1 MVDTKRVNGL
11 EVVKK
16 IPEHCE
22 EIKDVTLTFQGLD
35 LFRNFFR
42 CMTLHN
48 NGSVFNVHTKNS
60 VNETFKTFH
69 KDYLSHPSYN
79 ITRVS
84 CHK

>member
-1 MVDTKRVNGL
+1 MVDTKRVNGR

-22 EIKDVTLTFQGLD
+22 EIKDVILTFQGLD

-48 NGSVFNVHTKNS
+48 NGSVFNVHTKKNS

-69 KDYLSHPSYN
+69 LTHSAGKLQ
-79 ITRVS
+79 
-84 CHK
+84 